1 MGEQAQQRP
10 TALVVGATRGIGA
23 EIARGF
29 AGDGYDLVLTGRDA
43 RALAEV
49 AEDCRASG
57 AAVTCHPLDVTDT
70 EAVRT
75 VVDQGWNASGRLE
88 AAVVS
93 AGIIEAERPLWEVP
107 LEELWQVMTVNVLG
121 PLAVAHEL
129 VPRMIEAGGGRIVHL
144 NSGSGTKNAP
154 VYPAYHASKSALAR
168 ITGSVAM
175 AAGEHGV
182 HAFDLAPGV
191 VRTDMTA
198 SMPMHDQ
205 RTDWTDPGEVVELA
219 LALASGE
226 LDAFSGRMVRAG
238 TDTPESLR
246 AAAGELGDADRT
258 LGLLPYGPQDPLG

>member
-1 MGEQAQQRP
+1 MAERAQDRP

-29 AGDGYDLVLTGRDA
+29 ARAGHDLVLTGRDA
-43 RALAEV
+43 KALAEV
-49 AEDCRASG
+49 AEDCRAEG
-57 AAVTCHPLDVTDT
+57 AWVTCHPLDVTDT
-70 EAVRT
+70 EAVQQVLET
-75 VVDQGWNASGRLE
+75 AWSEAGRLE
-88 AAVVS
+88 VAVVS
-93 AGIIEAERPLWEVP
+93 AGVIEAERPLWEVP
-107 LEELWQVMTVNVLG
+107 LEELWEVMTVNVRG
-121 PLAVAHEL
+121 PLAVAHAL
-129 VPRMIEAGGGRIVHL
+129 VPRMIKAGGGRIVHL

-205 RTDWTDPGEVVELA
+205 RTDWTEPQDVVELA

-238 TDTPESLR
+238 ADTPESLR
-246 AAAGELGDADRT
+246 AAAAGLGETDRT
-258 LGLLPYGPQDPLG
+258 LGLLSYGPDDPVA